1 MSQYRTDF
9 LAFTSGVCRIES
21 GSGEIIYPKICFLD
35 KTITLERIFG
45 LRPSEGR
52 IDRIVSVPMV
62 PKIDVKDFVIIGE
75 ETYEINAARPIRASK
90 PPSLELTLQKLERW
104 SENE

>member
-1 MSQYRTDF
+1 MEKNKTEF

-21 GSGEIIYPKICFLD
+21 ANGEFVYPKICFLD
-35 KTITLERIFG
+35 KTVTLERIFG

-52 IDRIVSVPMV
+52 IDRIVSIPIV
-62 PKIDVKDFVIIGE
+62 PKISVKDFVIIGE
-75 ETYEINAARPIRASK
+75 ETYEINAARPIRVSK

-104 SENE
+104 SEHE